1 MAPQMGE
8 SEARTRFHSGL
19 VIPAMPLALSPE
31 RTFDPVSQ
39 RALLR
44 YYVDAGAGGIA
55 VGVHATQFAIRD
67 TPGFF
72 REVLAFAMEQ
82 TSVWAGHRNAA
93 VVMMAGV
100 CGTTEQATSEA
111 RLARSL
117 GYDAGLLSLA
127 ALPLASIDEMID
139 HVRAVA
145 REIPVVGFYLQT
157 AVGGRR
163 LPYEFWRRFARVE
176 NTWGIKIA
184 PFDRYATLEVIRGVA
199 DGGRA
204 PELALYTGN
213 DDSIVTDLL
222 TPFRFDGPSNLEPIR
237 IVGGLL
243 GHWGVW
249 TKRAV
254 EIFHACREI
263 AGGRAPLTTE
273 VLARAA
279 EVTDMNGAVFDA
291 ANGFAGCL
299 PGVHTV
305 LQGQGLLQSPHCLDP
320 QERLSPGQAE
330 EIARVRRAYPHLT
343 DDDFV
348 REHLDTWRGSAGT
361 ADG

>member
-1 MAPQMGE
+1 MSRLMGE
-8 SEARTRFHSGL
+8 GEARSRFQSGL
-19 VIPAMPLALSPE
+19 VIPAMPLALSAE

-72 REVLAFAMEQ
+72 REVLAFAMEA
-82 TSVWAGHRNAA
+82 TTAWAEHRNAA
-93 VVMMAGV
+93 VVMVAGL
-100 CGTTEQATSEA
+100 CGTTDQATGEA

-127 ALPLASIDEMID
+127 AFPRGSIDEMIE
-139 HVRAVA
+139 HVHAVA

-184 PFDRYATLEVIRGVA
+184 PFNRYATLEVIRGVA
-199 DGGRA
+199 DSGRA
-204 PELALYTGN
+204 PELVLYTGN

-222 TPFRFDGPSNLEPIR
+222 TPFCVDGASHSEPIR

-249 TKRAV
+249 TRRAV
-254 EIFHACREI
+254 ELFGACREI
-263 AGGRAPLTTE
+263 AGGHAPLTTQM
-273 VLARAA
+273 LARGG

-305 LQGQGLLQSPHCLDP
+305 LQGQGLLQSAHCLDP

-348 REHLDTWRGSAGT
+348 RERLETWRG
-361 ADG
+361 

>member
-1 MAPQMGE
+1 MGSRMEE
-8 SEARTRFHSGL
+8 SEARSRFRSGL

-31 RTFDPVSQ
+31 RSFDPVSQ

-55 VGVHATQFAIRD
+55 VGVHATQFAIREV
-67 TPGFF
+67 PGFF
-72 REVLAFAMEQ
+72 RKVLSFAMEE
-82 TSVWAGHRNAA
+82 TSEWAEHGNAA
-93 VVMMAGV
+93 LVMIAGL
-100 CGTTEQATSEA
+100 CGTTVQAIGEA

-117 GYDAGLLSLA
+117 GYDAGLLSLSA
-127 ALPLASIDEMID
+127 FPDASIDELVD
-139 HVRAVA
+139 HVRAVS
-145 REIPVVGFYLQT
+145 REISVVGFYLQT
-157 AVGGRR
+157 AVGGRW
-163 LPYEFWRRFARVE
+163 LPYEFWRRFAQVE

-199 DGGRA
+199 DSGRA
-204 PELALYTGN
+204 RELALYTGN

-222 TPFRFDGPSNLEPIR
+222 TPFPPDGAADPDPVR

-249 TKRAV
+249 TRRAV
-254 EIFHACREI
+254 ELFRACGEI
-263 AGGRAPLTTE
+263 AGGHAPLTPE
-273 VLARAA
+273 ILVRAA

-291 ANGFAGCL
+291 ANRFAGCL

-305 LQGQGLLQSPHCLDP
+305 LQRQGLLQSTHCLDP
-320 QERLSPGQAE
+320 QERLSPGQAD
-330 EIARVRRAYPHLT
+330 EIARVCGAYPHLT

-348 REHLDTWRGSAGT
+348 RENLDTWRS
-361 ADG
+361 